1 MRHSTEE
8 DETQLM
14 QKVKYIGPDIGVDGL
29 FNGYEYEVKYVDEWS
44 GYLAVVD
51 ESGEDYLYH
60 PRKPQAI
67 AGEYNGGR
75 FEIIEDNEAGDLH
88 RAIVE

>member
-1 MRHSTEE
+1 M
-8 DETQLM
+8 
-14 QKVKYIGPDIGVDGL
+14 KVRYIGPDIGVDGL
-29 FNGYEYEVKYVDEWS
+29 INGHVYKVLRVDPVC